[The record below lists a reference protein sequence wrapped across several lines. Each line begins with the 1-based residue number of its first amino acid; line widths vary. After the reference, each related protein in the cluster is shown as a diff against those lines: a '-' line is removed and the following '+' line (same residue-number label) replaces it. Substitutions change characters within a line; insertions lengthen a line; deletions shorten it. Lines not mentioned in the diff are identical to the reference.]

1 MTYEETT
8 RSSPT
13 SDQIIPFLALAGSL
27 PELAA
32 KIYIIPDTT
41 NATVTIVPIKN
52 VAERMMSWAKSPTDV
67 ASPGFLTLFLMPRV
81 SYTLN
86 LHCPLMSWSPQH
98 VMPITVS
105 HVSGLF
111 IFFAA
116 SAKASHAAFEAFW
129 AVVSEVEIHAAHSRC
144 ELPAKFGWSFICSH
158 TQHLVSHSHFELSKH
173 VSANEKFVLMKIAN
187 NNRLI
192 IFFMRF
198 CLCKIHI
205 TVFILILLDFAN
217 LTMLCDKMIKTHCV
231 RDKMIKY
238 WKILV

>member
-67 ASPGFLTLFLMPRV
+67 ASPSFLTLFLMPRV

-105 HVSGLF
+105 HVPVLF
-111 IFFAA
+111 WLFWLVVV
-116 SAKASHAAFEAFW
+116 SAKSFHAAFEVLS
-129 AVVSEVEIHAAHSRC
+129 AVVLFVDPMFVTVLIA
-144 ELPAKFGWSFICSH
+144 FSH
-158 TQHLVSHSHFELSKH
+158 ISVLTC
-173 VSANEKFVLMKIAN
+173 ANEKFVLIKIAN

-198 CLCKIHI
+198 YLCKINI
-205 TVFILILLDFAN
+205 IVFILILLDFAN